1 MCQSSSSGVWFLSL
15 PLFKRLKNHHYVLF
29 TVTVSVLRL
38 SAWVGAI
45 PQTYICICIYTC
57 IDNIYIS
64 FISLSPFIVCMGGYV
79 VVCHTKGGPYG
90 HDVTSSN
97 IWEDA
102 IRRTY
107 THSSLKCIKTMLVSR
122 GDHMVVK

>member
-1 MCQSSSSGVWFLSL
+1 MIDTARQDSRACDGMYVCKYRFCVNSSRVAFCLYIHACILLVYMNVHTRIWNAHTY
-15 PLFKRLKNHHYVLF
+15 PF
-29 TVTVSVLRL
+29 TFQAAR
-38 SAWVGAI
+38 AAGRYI

-90 HDVTSSN
+90 HDVT
-97 IWEDA
+97 
-102 IRRTY
+102 
-107 THSSLKCIKTMLVSR
+107 
-122 GDHMVVK
+122 